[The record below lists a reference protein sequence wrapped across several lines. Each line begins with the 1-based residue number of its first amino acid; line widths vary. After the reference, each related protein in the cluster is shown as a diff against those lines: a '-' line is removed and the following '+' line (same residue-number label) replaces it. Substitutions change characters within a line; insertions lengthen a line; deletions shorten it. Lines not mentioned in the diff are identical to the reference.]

1 MAKGLVQ
8 MYAGFS
14 KQQIISSHMNSVI
27 PYSKT
32 TLSVTFECTLLCGNQ
47 YSHNKETLPSLTSF
61 LLFALCF
68 VINLNCNVFQ
78 V

>member
-8 MYAGFS
+8 IYAGFS
-14 KQQIISSHMNSVI
+14 KHQIISSHMNSVI

-32 TLSVTFECTLLCGNQ
+32 TLSVIFECTLLCGNQ

-61 LLFALCF
+61 LLFALFF

>member
-14 KQQIISSHMNSVI
+14 KHQIISSHMNSVI

-32 TLSVTFECTLLCGNQ
+32 TLSVTFKCTLLCGNQ
-47 YSHNKETLPSLTSF
+47 YSHDKETLPSF
-61 LLFALCF
+61 LLFALFF

>member
-14 KQQIISSHMNSVI
+14 KHQIISSHMNSVI

-32 TLSVTFECTLLCGNQ
+32 TLSVTFEFTLLCGNQ

-61 LLFALCF
+61 LLFALFF